1 MLDTILPEGLR
12 FGVLFDRLTSVHSV
26 YIRAEEALAS
36 FRARNG
42 LSCPPGCGTCC
53 EGFIPDVL
61 PLEASYLAAWLA
73 RNRPER
79 AREIVDSGILPS
91 NGRGCPLYDPHR
103 PDAHCTAYPGRPLI
117 CRLFAFSGV
126 RTKNGLSS
134 FSLCRGMPGL
144 PPPRSGARAWEGLE
158 LEALFG
164 APPLMSDFGSELEG
178 ISPGDGHR
186 REPLTEAL
194 PSAVRQ
200 VLFLA
205 SLGGRDDPETDGN
218 DPVFPPLPRVS

>member
-12 FGVLFDRLTSVHSV
+12 FGVLIDRLTSVHGI

-42 LSCPPGCGTCC
+42 LACPAGCGRCC
-53 EGFIPDVL
+53 EGFIPDIL
-61 PLEASYLAAWLA
+61 PLEASYLAAWLV

-79 AREIVDSGILPS
+79 ALRIADSDTLPA
-91 NGRGCPLYDPHR
+91 NLHGCPLYDPDK
-103 PDAHCTAYPGRPLI
+103 PDAHCTVYPGRPLI

-126 RTKNGLSS
+126 RTRTGSSS

-144 PPPRSGARAWEGLE
+144 PPPRSGARSWEGPE

-164 APPLMSDFGSELEG
+164 TPPLMSDFGSELEG
-178 ISPGDGHR
+178 IVPGDGSR
-186 REPLTEAL
+186 RLPLTEAL
-194 PSAVRQ
+194 PPAIRQ
-200 VLFLA
+200 VLFLVG
-205 SLGGRDDPETDGN
+205 LGGKDDPGTDGN
-218 DPVFPPLPRVS
+218 DPVLPPLPRAS

>member
-12 FGVLFDRLTSVHSV
+12 FGVLFDRLITVHSL

-42 LSCPPGCGTCC
+42 LSCPAGCGTCC
-53 EGFIPDVL
+53 EGFLPDVL

-79 AREIVDSGILPS
+79 ALEIAESGRLPERS
-91 NGRGCPLYDPHR
+91 RGCPLYDPDK
-103 PDAHCTAYPGRPLI
+103 PDAHCTVYPGRPLI
-117 CRLFAFSGV
+117 CRLFAFSGI
-126 RTKNGLSS
+126 RTKNGRPSY
-134 FSLCRGMPGL
+134 SLCREMPHL
-144 PPPRSGARAWEGLE
+144 PPPRSGARTWDGPD

-164 APPLMSDFGSELEG
+164 PPPLMSDFGAELEG
-178 ISPGDGHR
+178 IAPGDGGR
-186 REPLTEAL
+186 RAPLTAAL
-194 PSAVRQ
+194 PPALRQ

-205 SLGGRDDPETDGN
+205 GLGGRDDPNTDGN
-218 DPVFPPLPRVS
+218 DPVLPPLPRAS